1 MARKPKRH
9 IPQSADELTAA
20 WFTATLGASSGGATV
35 TAVSHER
42 IGVGLGFVGDLIRCS
57 LTWSDNAETLP
68 SSVVAKLP
76 SSISANRALGEGLMA
91 YEREIIVY
99 RDLAGSMG
107 IPMPEYFHSD
117 LDKHPAPWIND
128 VVRWLMDHLPV
139 RGVAWMIDRL
149 LKMPESAMRRF
160 LLIMEDID
168 DARPADQFEGGTLDD
183 AYPALVVLAKF
194 HAHHWMNQA
203 LLDEQA
209 LIWGLNR
216 TPKVFKATYRNNR
229 DGFIEQFGDVCEP
242 AVLAEMD
249 RVQDQLG
256 SMVDQLVEPPWTILH
271 GDYRLDNILYRDG
284 GDIVVLDY
292 QLLLWGR
299 PGWDVAYFITTTLG
313 PEHRAE
319 EESMFAV
326 YHDALVAEGIT
337 DYSLDHLRAD
347 ATLTKAI
354 LAHRMIGGG
363 DTIQTQV
370 EGRAESFLDVMVQ
383 RVTGWVHV

>member
-20 WFTATLGASSGGATV
+20 WFTAALAGSSGGATV
-35 TAVSHER
+35 TAVDHER
-42 IGVGLGFVGDLIRCS
+42 LGEGIGFLGDLVRCS

-99 RDLAGSMG
+99 RDLADSMG
-107 IPMPEYFHSD
+107 IPMPQYFHSD

-160 LLIMEDID
+160 VLIMEDID
-168 DARPADQFEGGTLDD
+168 DARPAHQFAGGTLDD
-183 AYPALVVLAKF
+183 AYPALVLLAKF

-203 LLDEQA
+203 LLDEEP

-216 TPKVFKATYRNNR
+216 TPKVFKATYQNNR
-229 DGFIEQFGDVCEP
+229 DDFIERFGEMFEP
-242 AVLAEMD
+242 EVLAKMD
-249 RVQDQLG
+249 SVQDDLG
-256 SMVDQLVEPPWTILH
+256 AMVDRLVEPPWTILH
-271 GDYRLDNILYRDG
+271 GDYRLDNILFRDG

-292 QLLLWGR
+292 QLLLCGR
-299 PGWDVAYFITTTLG
+299 PGWDVAYFITTALDS
-313 PEHRAE
+313 EHRAE
-319 EESMFAV
+319 EENMLTI
-326 YHDALVAEGIT
+326 YHDALAGEGIS
-337 DYSLDHLRAD
+337 DYSLEQLRTD
-347 ATLTKAI
+347 AAVTKAI
-354 LAHRMIGGG
+354 LAHRMIGGAN
-363 DTIQTQV
+363 TIETQI
-370 EGRAESFLDVMVQ
+370 EGRDESFLDVMVR
-383 RVTGWVHV
+383 RVTGWVDA

>member
-1 MARKPKRH
+1 
-9 IPQSADELTAA
+9 
-20 WFTATLGASSGGATV
+20 
-35 TAVSHER
+35 
-42 IGVGLGFVGDLIRCS
+42 
-57 LTWSDNAETLP
+57 
-68 SSVVAKLP
+68 VAKLP

-107 IPMPEYFHSD
+107 IPMPEYLHSD
-117 LDKHPAPWIND
+117 LDKHPAPWINEA
-128 VVRWLMDHLPV
+128 VRWLMDHLPV

-168 DARPADQFEGGTLDD
+168 DARPADQFDGGTLDD
-183 AYPALVVLAKF
+183 AYPALVLLAKF
-194 HAHHWMNQA
+194 HAHHWMNEA
-203 LLDEQA
+203 LLDEQP

-229 DGFIEQFGDVCEP
+229 DDFIERFGDVFDP
-242 AVLAEMD
+242 KVLAEMD
-249 RVQDQLG
+249 RVQDEVVA
-256 SMVDQLVEPPWTILH
+256 MVDQLVEPPWTILH
-271 GDYRLDNILYRDG
+271 GDYRLDNILFRDR

-299 PGWDVAYFITTTLG
+299 PGWEVAYFITTALD

-319 EESMFAV
+319 EESMLEI
-326 YHDALVAEGIT
+326 YHDALIGEGIT
-337 DYSLDHLRAD
+337 DYSIDQLRAD
-347 ATLTKAI
+347 ATTTKAL

-363 DTIQTQV
+363 STFETQV
-370 EGRAESFLDVMVQ
+370 EGRNESFLDLMVR
-383 RVTGWVHV
+383 RVTGWVDV